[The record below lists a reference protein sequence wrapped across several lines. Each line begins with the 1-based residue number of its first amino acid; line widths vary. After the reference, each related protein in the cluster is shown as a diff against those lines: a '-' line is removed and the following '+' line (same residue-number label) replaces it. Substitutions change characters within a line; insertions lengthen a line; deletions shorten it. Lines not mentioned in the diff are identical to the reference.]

1 MLKIF
6 TSLLR
11 DRMFEFLH
19 NNKYIENS
27 IQKGFTPGL
36 SGTFEHI
43 ANMSHIINDARRRHR
58 SVTIT
63 SIDLQNAF
71 SKVYHNV
78 IETVLK
84 YHHTP
89 DDVISIIRSLY
100 SGCHITILTDSFSG
114 DYIKIGKGVLQGDFF
129 SPLIYI

>member
-1 MLKIF
+1 MLKVF

-43 ANMSHIINDARRRHR
+43 ANMSHVINDARRRHR

-63 SIDLQNAF
+63 SIDL
-71 SKVYHNV
+71 
-78 IETVLK
+78 I
-84 YHHTP
+84 
-89 DDVISIIRSLY
+89 D
-100 SGCHITILTDSFSG
+100 
-114 DYIKIGKGVLQGDFF
+114 
-129 SPLIYI
+129 